1 VFVPTTSGTDGVILP
16 GPAAMYT
23 AVEKTDVLRTGGVPA
38 RTLGCAA
45 RRMTDRPRPLA
56 RVCTV
61 FNVQRSRTPPA
72 REGSCWRSQATRTG
86 QRHVAGGYCHGMER
100 KGRGQS
106 AGPAGYVFAQPCI
119 MSPKA

>member
-61 FNVQRSRTPPA
+61 FNVQRS
-72 REGSCWRSQATRTG
+72 QATRTG

-106 AGPAGYVFAQPCI
+106 AGPAGYVCAQPCI